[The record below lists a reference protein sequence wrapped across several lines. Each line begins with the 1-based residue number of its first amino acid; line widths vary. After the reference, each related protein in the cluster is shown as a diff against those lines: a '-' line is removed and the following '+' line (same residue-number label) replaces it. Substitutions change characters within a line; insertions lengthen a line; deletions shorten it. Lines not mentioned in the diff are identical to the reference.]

1 MSESRHPDADFVRD
15 TDPKALEVFL
25 EIQRRRSPAQKL
37 ADVFDLSQGLFE
49 MAKAG
54 VRLRHPDAD
63 EREVFLRAV
72 ATRLPRD
79 LMIKAYGWDPVLHE

>member
-1 MSESRHPDADFVRD
+1 MPHADLDFVSD

-25 EIQRRRSPAQKL
+25 EIQRRRTPEQKL
-37 ADVFDLSQGLFE
+37 NDVFDLSDGLFE

-54 VRLRHPDAD
+54 VRLRYPEAD

-72 ATRLPRD
+72 AMKTPRE
-79 LMIKAYGWDPVLHE
+79 LMIKAYGWDPALHE